1 MENERNTK
9 GATTMNKGYIAA
21 TGYALTIP
29 AANWMIGN
37 VGTFC
42 VPDGP
47 CLIPLGFGLMAPSGV
62 LMIGLALVLRDAG
75 AFRFCSI

>member
-1 MENERNTK
+1 MMK
-9 GATTMNKGYIAA
+9 KWLLIGGYIA
-21 TGYALTIP
+21 TIP

-47 CLIPLGFGLMAPSGV
+47 CVVPLGFGLSAPSGV
-62 LMIGLALVLRDAG
+62 LMIGLALVLRDQVQEIFG
-75 AFRFCSI
+75 SKW